1 MSLRIDR
8 LDLKQLRVLLTL
20 AQTRN
25 TYRAAEQL
33 HLSQSAVSRALARLR
48 ESLDDPVF
56 VRAPGGLQPTALTE
70 RLVAR
75 LPEVLDLLADA
86 VDESAGFEPVKW
98 TGNLNIALSN
108 HVTHC
113 WGTHIYRVLSRA
125 APHVNWNFRSW
136 HSGSSGDLV
145 EGRLDMGIHFRN
157 DRWDQSLYQQTV
169 RDDRLVLLARKGH
182 PLAGKPVEAA
192 HFSEFGL
199 VSLLMPDWNDVGN
212 LLESQLIAIGE
223 TPEVRLRVESLAM
236 ALECLQETD
245 ALMAGTQ
252 TLADINPGLAPLEYP
267 RAISVPDL
275 PVTLVYPRRLRDSV
289 RYRWLVEEIREA
301 LE

>member
-1 MSLRIDR
+1 MSPRIDR
-8 LDLKQLRVLLTL
+8 LGLKQLRVLLTL

-48 ESLDDPVF
+48 EALDDPVF

-70 RLVAR
+70 RLTAR
-75 LPEVLDLLADA
+75 LPEVLDLLSDA
-86 VDESAGFEPVKW
+86 VDESAGFEAEKW

-113 WGTHIYRVLSRA
+113 WGADIYRELSHA
-125 APHVNWNFRSW
+125 APHVNWHFRSW
-136 HSGSSGDLV
+136 HSGSSRDLL
-145 EGRLDMGIHFRN
+145 EGRLDLGIHFHN
-157 DRWDQSLYQQTV
+157 DRWDQSLYQKTV
-169 RDDRLVLLARKGH
+169 RDDRLMLLARKGH
-182 PLAGKPVEAA
+182 PLAGNSVETA
-192 HFSEFGL
+192 HFSEYGL
-199 VSLLMPDWNDVGN
+199 ISLLMPDWNDVGN
-212 LLESQLIAIGE
+212 LLESQLVAIGE
-223 TPEVRLRVESLAM
+223 TPDVRLRVESLAM
-236 ALECLQETD
+236 ALECLHETD

-252 TLADINPGLAPLEYP
+252 TLADINPGLVPLEYP
-267 RAISVPDL
+267 PEISVPNL

-289 RYRWLVEEIREA
+289 RYRWLVDQIRKA